1 MITCHDRAGLGK
13 NESGVRQEVP
23 EIALPAL
30 IQRTDHHHAITSAFV
45 DLFDAELAAPLLRQC
60 KRAMGSLQLR
70 LQHVHLGSFSRL
82 NESHAGSCQL
92 VFDLLIVEDRFAVA
106 AVWNRNSYRLFS
118 KTS

>member
-1 MITCHDRAGLGK
+1 
-13 NESGVRQEVP
+13 
-23 EIALPAL
+23 
-30 IQRTDHHHAITSAFV
+30 
-45 DLFDAELAAPLLRQC
+45 
-60 KRAMGSLQLR
+60 MGSLQLR

-82 NESHAGSCQL
+82 NESHAGSGQL